1 MTTTAGAW
9 LGCNNEAAFKRLVQE
24 MRWEQAGVKVG
35 RHLTG
40 KATLPPAPD
49 HSPLSQLLFPGNYH
63 STKIWEFRM
72 THHCGSLI
80 IITTDPKNAQYC
92 VVEGARQK
100 VSHWVAG
107 VGG

>member
-1 MTTTAGAW
+1 M
-9 LGCNNEAAFKRLVQE
+9 
-24 MRWEQAGVKVG
+24 GVPHDPPYPCIISPVPI
-35 RHLTG
+35 
-40 KATLPPAPD
+40 LPLLPD
-49 HSPLSQLLFPGNYH
+49 LLPLSFLLPGNYH